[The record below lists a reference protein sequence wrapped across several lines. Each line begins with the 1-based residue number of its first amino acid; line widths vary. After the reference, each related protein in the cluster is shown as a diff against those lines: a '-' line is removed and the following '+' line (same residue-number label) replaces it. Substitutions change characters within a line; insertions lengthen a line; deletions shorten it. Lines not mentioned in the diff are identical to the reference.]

1 MSVLEFSSNIFSV
14 GVANPNL
21 RLFDIILHT
30 EFGTTY
36 NAYCVRG
43 TQKIAVIETV
53 HCAKWEEY
61 LENLQSVCD
70 PTAID
75 YIVMNHT
82 EPDHSGSLIKLLEMA
97 PQAVVVGT
105 TAAIRFLKAI
115 CNRDFPNIVVTDGMT
130 LDLGGKTL
138 KFMVA
143 PNLHW
148 PDSMF
153 TYIPENEVVFTC
165 DFLGAHYC
173 ETRMLLSQMH
183 YPEEYTKAFK
193 AYFDCIFAPFKKF
206 VLAGIQKL
214 EPLKL
219 QFVATSHGPILN
231 TQIKENMAKYR
242 EWSSPVIS
250 AEKTAVIAY
259 VSAYGYTKQL
269 ATIAVE
275 TLENKG
281 FAVQLFDLTQS
292 CHTEAAEAAS
302 RANLFLVGSP
312 TINRDALP
320 PIWAFLASLD
330 AYAIIGKPVGVFG
343 SFGWTGEAVPM
354 IVNRLSLMKC
364 KVQGE
369 GFKANF
375 KPSDAEIEGMK
386 AYVDSVAEMVK

>member
-1 MSVLEFSSNIFSV
+1 MPASEFSPQIFSI

-21 RLFDIILHT
+21 RLFDIVLHT

-43 TQKIAVIETV
+43 SEKIAVVETV
-53 HCAKWEEY
+53 HCSKWDEY

-82 EPDHSGSLIKLLEMA
+82 EPDHSGSLIKLLEIA

-130 LDLGGKTL
+130 LDLGGKKL
-138 KFMVA
+138 QFIVA

-153 TYIPENEVVFTC
+153 TYVPENEVVFTC

-173 ETRMLLSQMH
+173 ETRMLLSQML

-231 TQIKENMAKYR
+231 TQIKENMTKYR
-242 EWSSPVIS
+242 EWSSPLVS
-250 AEKTAVIAY
+250 TGKTAVVAY
-259 VSAYGYTKQL
+259 VSAYGYTRQL

-275 TLENKG
+275 TLQSKG
-281 FAVQLFDLTQS
+281 FLVQLFDLTQM
-292 CHTEAAEAAS
+292 CYTKAAEAAS
-302 RANLFLVGSP
+302 SANVFLVGTP
-312 TINRDALP
+312 TLNRDATP
-320 PIWAFLASLD
+320 PIWKFLSSLD
-330 AYAIIGKPVGVFG
+330 AYAIAGKPVGVFG
-343 SFGWTGEAVPM
+343 SFGWSGEAVPA
-354 IVNRLSLMKC
+354 IVGRLSLMKC

-386 AYVDSVAEMVK
+386 SYVDSVAEMVK